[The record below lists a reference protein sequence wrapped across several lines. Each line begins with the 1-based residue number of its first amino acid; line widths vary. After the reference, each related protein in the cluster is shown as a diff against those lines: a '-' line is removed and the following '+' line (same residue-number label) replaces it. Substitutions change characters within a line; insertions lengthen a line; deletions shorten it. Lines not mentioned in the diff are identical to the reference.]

1 MPAALVPT
9 PARIDHRAN
18 LRSIVARRGFRR
30 LLAIRLLSQLAD
42 GWFQAGLAG
51 SVLFSPEKRASPAA
65 IATAFA
71 ILLLPYSAI
80 GPFAGV
86 FLDRW
91 RRRGVLV
98 LANLLRAGAVLPV
111 ALLIWL
117 GRTGPVF
124 VLLALACVAIN
135 RFVLAGLGAAQPH
148 VVEASRLVTANAVA
162 TTAGTVFYATGL
174 GSATLVFHLAG
185 SADHPY
191 ALVAGVAA
199 IGYAGSAVLARVS
212 FDAEALGPDASE
224 RPAEGLTTALARNA
238 RGMVAGVRHLAGRR
252 GAAAVVLAQA
262 GHRLLYGVLLLDAI
276 LLYRNYFSA
285 GHNFA
290 HSMTGLG
297 SLVVAGAVGALASSV
312 ITPGVTRLIGGWR
325 WVVVVLCLA
334 AVAIPVLVLPYRS
347 RLMVVAVF
355 VVNLAAQGLKIVTD
369 TALQL
374 ECSDEYRGRV
384 FSCNDTMFN
393 LSFVLG
399 IVIGAFTLTERGHS
413 PATVIA
419 VGVGYALIAAWYAV
433 AGGRYARRAGDDIQT
448 AG

>member
-1 MPAALVPT
+1 VPAALASP

-18 LRSIVARRGFRR
+18 LRSIIQRRGFRR
-30 LLAIRLLSQLAD
+30 LLAIRMISQVAD

-71 ILLLPYSAI
+71 ILLVPYSAI

-98 LANLLRAGAVLPV
+98 LANSARAAAVIPV

-124 VLLALACVAIN
+124 VLLALACIAIN

-148 VVEASRLVTANAVA
+148 VVDAPRLVTANALA
-162 TTAGTVFYATGL
+162 TTAGTIMYATGL
-174 GSATLVFHLAG
+174 GTATLVFHLTG

-191 ALVAGVAA
+191 ALVAGAA
-199 IGYAGSAVLARVS
+199 ALGYAASAVLARVS
-212 FDAEALGPDASE
+212 FTETGLGPEESGRPSE
-224 RPAEGLTTALARNA
+224 ALTTALLRNA
-238 RGMVAGVRHLAGRR
+238 QGMVAGVRHLASRR

-276 LLYRNYFSA
+276 LLYRNYFNA

-297 SLVVAGAVGALASSV
+297 SLVVAGAVGALAASV

-325 WVVVVLCLA
+325 WVVLVLAVV
-334 AVAIPVLVLPYRS
+334 AVAIPLLVLPYRS
-347 RLMVVAVF
+347 RLLVVAVF
-355 VVNLAAQGLKIVTD
+355 LVNLAAQSLKIVTD

-374 ECSDEYRGRV
+374 ECTDEYRGRV

-393 LSFVLG
+393 LSFVGG
-399 IVIGAFTLTERGHS
+399 IVIGAYTLTERGHA
-413 PATVIA
+413 PTTVIA
-419 VGVGYALIAAWYAV
+419 VGAGYGLIAVWYAV